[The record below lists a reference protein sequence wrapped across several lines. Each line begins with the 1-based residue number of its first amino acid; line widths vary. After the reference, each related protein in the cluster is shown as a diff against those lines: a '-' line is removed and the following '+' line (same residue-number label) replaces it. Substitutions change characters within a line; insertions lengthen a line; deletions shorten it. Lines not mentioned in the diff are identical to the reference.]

1 MDAAYVTVG
10 QVVETNDELGEIGAT
25 GLSDGEHVHINLQH
39 IATGLDG
46 YIVEHVRD
54 PAPFISLVPQADPAV
69 PPIEVDALVGLHA
82 RADPVDIPEWER
94 VEFKTL
100 LGGKRP
106 GVIKVL
112 SGHPENDVAKLAA
125 ENPGCRFIVRV
136 FQSWGERNITPAE
149 FYDWTRSDVDRTVA
163 ALKGQGVADFDN
175 WRDCGWLL
183 PCSRGDQSLDL
194 VIAPYESSDSWMLQ
208 IAASRFPSFIL
219 RWFGAVPS
227 AEPDTIFQLS
237 HDAHSLLCSS
247 GFADFKWFWD
257 GLPDAALATST
268 PQPAISVW

>member
-1 MDAAYVTVG
+1 MPRSQNAIFRGTAETDREFEHPAGASVARLLISQLPAYG
-10 QVVETNDELGEIGAT
+10 
-25 GLSDGEHVHINLQH
+25 
-39 IATGLDG
+39 
-46 YIVEHVRD
+46 
-54 PAPFISLVPQADPAV
+54 
-69 PPIEVDALVGLHA
+69 
-82 RADPVDIPEWER
+82 
-94 VEFKTL
+94 
-100 LGGKRP
+100 
-106 GVIKVL
+106 
-112 SGHPENDVAKLAA
+112 
-125 ENPGCRFIVRV
+125 
-136 FQSWGERNITPAE
+136 WGI
-149 FYDWTRSDVDRTVA
+149 
-163 ALKGQGVADFDN
+163 ADFDN